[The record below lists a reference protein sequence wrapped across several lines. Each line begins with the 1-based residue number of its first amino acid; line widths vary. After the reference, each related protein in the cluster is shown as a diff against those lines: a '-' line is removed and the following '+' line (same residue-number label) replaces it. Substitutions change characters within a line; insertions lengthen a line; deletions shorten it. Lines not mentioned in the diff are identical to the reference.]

1 MIQAIAGAGELSCG
15 QVGERFPVAQPTI
28 SHHLKILHDAGLLLV
43 RREAQHAFI
52 SIDRELL
59 GAAFEALEGRIAPPA
74 AAVKKSVKT
83 KERAEAPSGAVA
95 NDVHTPRTRLGFGAR
110 GGVARS
116 GGARRMPQIRSA
128 PVLRSAAGAGH
139 RHPLHVARR
148 SHLSRRDREGGR
160 ARDGRDPTPSIGADH
175 PDPFRRR
182 RRCEEGDALFT
193 IDPRPYQA
201 KLDAAA
207 ASVARQK
214 AVLELAKVEF
224 GRFEKLAGT
233 KAISES
239 DYDTKKN
246 AIALAEAQLLQNQAA
261 LDAARIDLDY
271 CSILSPI
278 DGRAGQR
285 LVDQGNVVNAGSG
298 TLLVIQRLDPIYA
311 DFSVPEGDLSSV
323 QSAMARGK
331 LRAEVRFPDDPNDP
345 REGELTFLDNAV
357 VDGTGMVK
365 LRATIP
371 NGDLHFWPGRFV
383 KVRLVLSH
391 LEGAVLVSTQA
402 PQTSATGSFVY
413 VVKPDSTA
421 EMRPIVLG
429 QRHGDFIV
437 VTSGLQAGERVVVT
451 GQLGIMPGGKV
462 RIDEPS
468 APPRSRQP
476 IVAMN
481 LSEPF
486 IRRPVM
492 TAVSTASVVLFGI
505 LSYLRLPVNDLP
517 AVDYPVIQVQAD
529 YPGRAPRRLP
539 TISPHRSSASSCRST
554 ASSW

>member
-1 MIQAIAGAGELSCG
+1 MSTLRVLVLASVLAAASLAAAALAGCHKSEAPPSFDRPPAPVTVTPSTSRDVPIYLDEIGKAVAREMVAIQP
-15 QVGERFPVAQPTI
+15 QV
-28 SHHLKILHDAGLLLV
+28 S
-43 RREAQHAFI
+43 
-52 SIDRELL
+52 
-59 GAAFEALEGRIAPPA
+59 GRITQIHFADGA
-74 AAVKKSVKT
+74 DVKK
-83 KERAEAPSGAVA
+83 
-95 NDVHTPRTRLGFGAR
+95 
-110 GGVARS
+110 
-116 GGARRMPQIRSA
+116 
-128 PVLRSAAGAGH
+128 
-139 RHPLHVARR
+139 
-148 SHLSRRDREGGR
+148 
-160 ARDGRDPTPSIGADH
+160 
-175 PDPFRRR
+175 
-182 RRCEEGDALFT
+182 GDALFT

-468 APPRSRQP
+468 APPHEVGSR
-476 IVAMN
+476 
-481 LSEPF
+481 
-486 IRRPVM
+486 
-492 TAVSTASVVLFGI
+492 
-505 LSYLRLPVNDLP
+505 
-517 AVDYPVIQVQAD
+517 
-529 YPGRAPRRLP
+529 
-539 TISPHRSSASSCRST
+539 
-554 ASSW
+554 